1 MIAVGS
7 AGYAAYGGP
16 AYAAYGGPAY
26 AAGPLII
33 DNPTPYAFGFDVTD
47 EYGTTLT
54 RQEAGDG
61 SGAVKGSYSY
71 KDDKGLLR
79 IVDYVA
85 DGYGFRANVKTNE
98 PGTETSAPAD
108 VTINANPVYA
118 APKLI
123 ARPALALK
131 PRFY

>member
-1 MIAVGS
+1 M
-7 AGYAAYGGP
+7 
-16 AYAAYGGPAY
+16 
-26 AAGPLII
+26 
-33 DNPTPYAFGFDVTD
+33 TD

-61 SGAVKGSYSY
+61 TGAVKGTYSY
-71 KDDKGLLR
+71 KDDKGLVR

-85 DGYGFRANVKTNE
+85 DGYGFRANVQTNE
-98 PGTETSAPAD
+98 PGTETSAPAG

-131 PRFY
+131 PRLY